1 MSRVIKDGTWLN
13 AYHRYTDKQESP
25 KNFHFWVGLTML
37 SAALRRRIFINRGA
51 YKVYP
56 NQYVLLVAESAS
68 CRKSVAMKLGLQLI
82 DALNCIKSVHER
94 CTVEGLLDTM
104 NIGNAYESR
113 IKPGKI
119 MYDGSILIHADE
131 LSNLFSKATYITDL
145 VSFLTAAYTSS
156 AELGFLTRN
165 KGHRKVKGPCPT
177 VLAGTTPEQLG
188 EIFPI
193 ITLSSGFMGRIVTV
207 MGKRGRR
214 EPEPMIDTKLI
225 KPLVEDLK
233 HITELE
239 GEMMISME
247 GRKYFNEWYMNLGD
261 PANTESAAFF
271 ERKHDHALKVA
282 MLLSISES
290 DDLIITRKHLQ
301 AAIEIVDQIELSIP
315 GAVEMI
321 GATNESRTVDLV
333 YRIIVH
339 NMPEGISHS
348 VLLRKLQRKIHYS
361 AELQDMLDRLSSS
374 NLIKSGIIPG
384 RRGLYYWATRQK
396 KGDDEFGI

>member
-1 MSRVIKDGTWLN
+1 MSRIIKDETWLD
-13 AYHRYTDKQESP
+13 AYRRYSAQQESP

-37 SAALRRRIFINRGA
+37 SAALRRRVFIDRGA

-68 CRKSVAMKLGLQLI
+68 CRKSVAMSLGLQLLNT
-82 DALNCIKSVHER
+82 LNCIKSVHER

-104 NIGNAYESR
+104 NIGNAYESQ

-119 MYDGSILIHADE
+119 MYDGSILVHADE

-165 KGHRKVKGPCPT
+165 KGHRRVKGPCPT
-177 VLAGTTPEQLG
+177 LLAGTTPEQLG

-193 ITLSSGFMGRIVTV
+193 ITLSSGFIGRMV
-207 MGKRGRR
+207 MVIGTRGARR
-214 EPEPMIDTKLI
+214 AKPNVDTKLI

-239 GEMMISME
+239 GEVMLTKDAE
-247 GRKYFNEWYMNLGD
+247 KFFDEWYESLGE

-282 MLLSISES
+282 MILSIAES
-290 DDLIITRKHLQ
+290 DDLIITIKHLQ
-301 AAIEIVDQIELSIP
+301 VAIEIVDQIELSIP

-321 GATNESRTVDLV
+321 GATDESRTVDLV

-361 AELQDMLDRLSSS
+361 AELDDMLDRLSSS
-374 NLIKSGIIPG
+374 NMIKQGKIPG
-384 RRGLYYWATRQK
+384 RRGIFYWAIRQP
-396 KGDDEFGI
+396 KGDDEFGV